1 MAPPHGSNRGYYSN
15 PEMDALV
22 EAGQRTIDPAARK
35 KIYANVQKLAAD
47 DLPYVS
53 LWWVNTVAVLNRGVQ
68 GFDPYPNG
76 SLRSLGQVTV
86 AEPGGA
92 EPAQ

>member
-1 MAPPHGSNRGYYSN
+1 GYYSN
-15 PEMDALV
+15 PEMDELV
-22 EAGQRTIDPAARK
+22 EAGQRTIEPAARK
-35 KIYANVQKLAAD
+35 QIYARVQKLAAD

-53 LWWVNTVAVLNRGVQ
+53 LWWINTVAVLDRKLN

-76 SLRSLGQVTV
+76 SLRSIAQITL
-86 AEPGGA
+86 AAPDGA